1 MKALD
6 LFSGIGGF
14 SVGLERA
21 GFKTVAFCEIDKY
34 CRLVLNKHWKD
45 TKIYHDVREITRQQY
60 EQDGLELPGIITG
73 GFPCQ
78 PFSVAGRQ
86 KGSGDNRYLWPEMFR
101 VIKEFKPRWI
111 VAENVRG
118 IINIQDGVVFENV
131 CTDLESQGYE
141 TQTFIIPAAGVGAPH
156 RRDRVWIVGY
166 AKHNGSSPATQ
177 SRSTSTTSNNNT
189 QGKDKTRESQE
200 QVDPTTV
207 KLWRTPDAL
216 SGGSNLPGIKRA
228 LDQGH
233 LKRPS
238 GQSIQIRLHD
248 QVREKRLW
256 PTPVSRDWKGSS
268 GRSYKGLERDL
279 PTAVKEVEKLWP
291 TPTANEDACGTP
303 KGKMQKM
310 LGNHPKVRGTGGGT
324 LNPTWVEWL
333 MGYKA
338 GYTDLKDWETL
349 SSRKSRKKSEKQS

>member
-1 MKALD
+1 MDHLPQRSPEAL
-6 LFSGIGGF
+6 
-14 SVGLERA
+14 RRQA
-21 GFKTVAFCEIDKY
+21 T
-34 CRLVLNKHWKD
+34 
-45 TKIYHDVREITRQQY
+45 TTRK
-60 EQDGLELPGIITG
+60 GRTRPGNL
-73 GFPCQ
+73 
-78 PFSVAGRQ
+78 R
-86 KGSGDNRYLWPEMFR
+86 
-101 VIKEFKPRWI
+101 
-111 VAENVRG
+111 
-118 IINIQDGVVFENV
+118 
-131 CTDLESQGYE
+131 
-141 TQTFIIPAAGVGAPH
+141 
-156 RRDRVWIVGY
+156 
-166 AKHNGSSPATQ
+166 
-177 SRSTSTTSNNNT
+177 
-189 QGKDKTRESQE
+189 E

-256 PTPVSRDWKGSS
+256 PTPRVKGDENLDTLIK
-268 GRSYKGLERDL
+268 RKGIQK
-279 PTAVKEVEKLWP
+279 AVQHNLKAAVQMWP

-338 GYTDLKDWETL
+338 GYTDLKDWEIL
-349 SSRKSRKKSEKQS
+349 SSRKSQKKSVKR